1 MSHHVERERDLKRS
15 DERGRN
21 TARPADIESGMSHGK
36 KEVEGGW
43 LMRSK
48 K

>member
-1 MSHHVERERDLKRS
+1 MSHHVEGERDFKRS

-21 TARPADIESGMSHGK
+21 AARPADIESGMSHGK

-43 LMRSK
+43 LTRSK